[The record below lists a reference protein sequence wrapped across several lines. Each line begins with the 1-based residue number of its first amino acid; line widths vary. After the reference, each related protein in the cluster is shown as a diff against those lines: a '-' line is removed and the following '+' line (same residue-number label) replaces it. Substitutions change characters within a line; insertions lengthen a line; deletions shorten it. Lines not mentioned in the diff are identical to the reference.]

1 MPHPQDVHELVAEKF
16 RALGADE
23 GSLHAMSET
32 ILIREGHYY
41 GRCFRAADLIATL
54 VAATNTLELYND
66 DGKRLDAQQ
75 VTFEHAPN
83 EEDLR
88 DQRAA

>member
-1 MPHPQDVHELVAEKF
+1 MPQPQALHELVVHQF

-23 GSLHAMSET
+23 CALEAMSET

-54 VAATNTLELYND
+54 VASTNTLELYND
-66 DGKRLDAQQ
+66 DGEPLAAQPIH
-75 VTFEHAPN
+75 FEHTPD